1 MIAPMVKKRGKNMA
15 EQNGHGGKR
24 EGAGRP
30 KGSRMRRSDELA
42 ERLIS
47 EGRCP
52 VEALVRLAERAEAEG
67 DLTQAIGAWKSVMP
81 YIYPK
86 PKAVEVAPEILVEL
100 AREMAAARA
109 DTGDRVATGSHV
121 EAVERMVHN
130 LGL

>member
-1 MIAPMVKKRGKNMA
+1 MT

-47 EGRCP
+47 EGKCP

-67 DLTQAIGAWKSVMP
+67 DLTQAIGAWKSVIP

-100 AREMAAARA
+100 ARDMAAARA
-109 DTGDRVATGSHV
+109 DTKDSEVSGSHL
-121 EAVERMVHN
+121 EMVERMAREF
-130 LGL
+130 GLE

>member
-1 MIAPMVKKRGKNMA
+1 
-15 EQNGHGGKR
+15 
-24 EGAGRP
+24 
-30 KGSRMRRSDELA
+30 MRRSDELA

-67 DLTQAIGAWKSVMP
+67 ELTQAIGAWKSVMP

-100 AREMAAARA
+100 GARDGRC
-109 DTGDRVATGSHV
+109 TCRHRGQSGNR
-121 EAVERMVHN
+121 
-130 LGL
+130 

>member
-1 MIAPMVKKRGKNMA
+1 MRRTRGMCYDRANREKRGKNMA

-67 DLTQAIGAWKSVMP
+67 DLTQAIGAWKSV
-81 YIYPK
+81 I
-86 PKAVEVAPEILVEL
+86 ALHL
-100 AREMAAARA
+100 SQTQGGRSSTRNS
-109 DTGDRVATGSHV
+109 R
-121 EAVERMVHN
+121 
-130 LGL
+130 

>member
-1 MIAPMVKKRGKNMA
+1 
-15 EQNGHGGKR
+15 
-24 EGAGRP
+24 
-30 KGSRMRRSDELA
+30 MRRSDELA

-109 DTGDRVATGSHV
+109 DTGDREARGSHV
-121 EAVERMVHN
+121 KAVERMVKE
-130 LGL
+130 LDLFSDQK

>member
-1 MIAPMVKKRGKNMA
+1 MA

-47 EGRCP
+47 EGKCP
-52 VEALVRLAERAEAEG
+52 VEALVRLAERAEADGE
-67 DLTQAIGAWKSVMP
+67 LTQAIGAWISVLP

-100 AREMAAARA
+100 TRDMAAARA
-109 DTGDRVATGSHV
+109 DTGDREVRGSHV
-121 EAVERMVHN
+121 DMVEKMAREQ
-130 LGL
+130 GI

>member
-1 MIAPMVKKRGKNMA
+1 MT

-47 EGRCP
+47 EGKCP
-52 VEALVRLAERAEAEG
+52 VEALVRLAERAESEG
-67 DLTQAIGAWKSVMP
+67 ELTQAIGAWKSVLP

-86 PKAVEVAPEILVEL
+86 PKAVEVAPEILIDL
-100 AREMAAARA
+100 AREVAAAKIEAA
-109 DTGDRVATGSHV
+109 DKEVTGSHV
-121 EAVERMVHN
+121 EMVERMAREPN
-130 LGL
+130 LKVSGA